1 MKRKSVVVGLLVV
14 IALAV
19 TVGAYYRYRSNG
31 EEPQVTTMPIGRG
44 DVLDTVGATGALE
57 AVTTVQVGTQVSGTI
72 QALYADFNSI
82 VRKGQVIARLD
93 PSLFNTQ
100 IEQARANLIRAE
112 ADVERLRVGLDDATS
127 KLKRAEGLAARQ
139 LISASDFEAAQV
151 NVRAAEAQLRSSQAQ
166 VTQARASMNQNQ
178 VNLQHTVIE
187 APIDGIVIS
196 RNVDVGQ
203 TVAASM
209 QAPTLFVIAADLTKM
224 QVNASID
231 EADVGRLRPNQPVR
245 FRVDAYPT
253 EEFIGHVVQ
262 VRLQPVTVQNVVT
275 YATVI
280 EVPNPDL
287 KLKPGMTANVTI
299 EIARRDDVLRVP
311 NAALRFRPTADV
323 FAALGQQMPPE
334 MQRGGRG
341 DMAGRGGQGG
351 PQAAP
356 AAQGATTAK
365 PAGTTP
371 AGQGFSRANQGSG
384 NSATRPGTAEGV
396 SRTESGRRVGG
407 GDDPERRQ
415 RFMERMKTMSP
426 EERER
431 FTARMRERGGS
442 SAGGPDQGQE
452 RGAPSRAETA
462 PSSRPTGQTI
472 DSLFGPLPVTESSGR
487 AWLYE
492 NRQLKMLR
500 LRLGIS
506 DGSFTEIIS
515 GDAKEGMPVVTSVTL
530 PGQTTR
536 TGPGAASS
544 PLMGP
549 QRGPGGPG
557 GFRNAPQG
565 GQGGGQ
571 RR

>member
-1 MKRKSVVVGLLVV
+1 MKRKSVVVGLLIVV
-14 IALAV
+14 ALAV
-19 TVGAYYRYRSNG
+19 TVGAYYRYRNNG
-31 EEPQVTTMPIGRG
+31 AEPQVTTLPITRG
-44 DVLDTVGATGALE
+44 DVVDTVGATGALE
-57 AVTTVQVGTQVSGTI
+57 AVNTVQVGTQVSGTI

-82 VRKGQVIARLD
+82 VRKGQVVARLD
-93 PSLFNTQ
+93 PSLFQTQ
-100 IEQARANLIRAE
+100 IEQARANLLRAE
-112 ADVERLRVGLDDATS
+112 ADVERLRVGLDDARS
-127 KLKRAEGLAARQ
+127 KLKRAEGLASKQ
-139 LISASDFEAAQV
+139 LISASELEATQV
-151 NVRAAEAQLRSSQAQ
+151 NVRAAEAQLKSSQAQ

-178 VNLQHTVIE
+178 VNLAHTVIE

-209 QAPTLFVIAADLTKM
+209 QAPTLFIIAADLTKM

-253 EEFIGHVVQ
+253 EEFLGRVVQ

-280 EVPNPDL
+280 EVPNPEL

-323 FAALGQQMPPE
+323 FAALGQQAPPE
-334 MQRGGRG
+334 MQGGRG
-341 DMAGRGGQGG
+341 RGDTARGPTGSPASPGSQGSAGSRGSTGSGSQGSQPSSAPAREPSRIGADGGRGARG
-351 PQAAP
+351 P
-356 AAQGATTAK
+356 
-365 PAGTTP
+365 
-371 AGQGFSRANQGSG
+371 
-384 NSATRPGTAEGV
+384 
-396 SRTESGRRVGG
+396 GG
-407 GDDPERRQ
+407 GDDPERRK
-415 RFMERMKTMSP
+415 RFMERMNSLPP

-431 FTARMRERGGS
+431 FMARMRERGGS
-442 SAGGPDQGQE
+442 SDRPDTG
-452 RGAPSRAETA
+452 RARSAPTIAAA
-462 PSSRPTGQTI
+462 PAASRPSGQTI

-487 AWLYE
+487 AWLFE

-500 LRLGIS
+500 LRVGIS
-506 DGSFTEIIS
+506 DGSFTEIVS
-515 GDAKEGMPVVTSVTL
+515 GDAKEGMPVVTTVTI

-549 QRGPGGPG
+549 QRGGSPG
-557 GFRNAPQG
+557 GFRNAPSG
-565 GQGGGQ
+565 GSSGGP